1 MSNETFSKNLS
12 KDAGSSFALCRA
24 EYIDRIAHDM
34 KTPFY
39 GAREIFQLILNGGL
53 GKIAPDLEPLL
64 LLLKQTNEDQL
75 IMTQRLLEIYRYE
88 AGRAALHTSTCDLRT
103 VLNQVIDE
111 LKPLAKAAE
120 ITLSIGVASDN
131 FELLLDEEAIENF
144 LSHLLLNCIKH
155 SKPGGQ
161 LDINLTKQPDTI
173 LIAVTADGLGIT
185 ERDLEGIFL
194 LAHQHSASQ
203 SYSPLAGLELHLCR
217 QIIIAHGGEMAVASQ
232 ADGKIKITSSLPR
245 E

>member
-12 KDAGSSFALCRA
+12 KDAGSSFAVCRA
-24 EYIDRIAHDM
+24 EFIDRIAHDL

-39 GAREIFQLILNGGL
+39 GAREIFQLILSGGC

-75 IMTQRLLEIYRYE
+75 LMTQRLLEIYRYD
-88 AGRAALHTSTCDLRT
+88 AGRAALHISTCDLRA
-103 VLNQVIDE
+103 VLKQVAEDI
-111 LKPLAKAAE
+111 KPMAKAAE
-120 ITLSIGVASDN
+120 ITLSIGVASD
-131 FELLLDEEAIENF
+131 ELELPLDKEAIENF
-144 LSHLLLNCIKH
+144 FSHLLLNCMKH
-155 SKPGGQ
+155 TKPGGQ
-161 LDINLTKQPDTI
+161 LDINVTKQPDGT

-194 LAHQHSASQ
+194 LARQHSASQ

-217 QIIIAHGGEMAVASQ
+217 QIVIAHGGEITIASQ
-232 ADGKIKITSSLPR
+232 PDGKLKIACLLPR